1 MLRDLTTAVEPKSKN
16 TPRGVIIISGITG
29 VILFIKKKSNKKN
42 LIVLV
47 VVTIL
52 AICFIMFTDFQSKDS
67 YYNGKDKAYIFKKV
81 FNPETQQIE
90 KEKIEVCVGK
100 RQFGSVCS
108 YYLFDKK
115 AKIELGYITIREER
129 GNFADSALS
138 KDYPEYGIIGARINI
153 DFVENVY
160 PDEYSGVGEV
170 ADQIALEHCI
180 KENMPLQIVST
191 AEKGSVI
198 AHYKRGR
205 KFFPVEGRDALR
217 FIVEFGTNDPNKII
231 EERIKQN
238 PDNKNIYCD
247 DILGTYMYMP
257 KEVVA
262 KYLERIKEN
271 PILH

>member
-1 MLRDLTTAVEPKSKN
+1 MKIKPIRQIN
-16 TPRGVIIISGITG
+16 TITPQYQTNMAQT
-29 VILFIKKKSNKKN
+29 FDMPNDSFEKSNKTETVELKQKN
-42 LIVLV
+42 GKPWFVE
-47 VVTIL
+47 
-52 AICFIMFTDFQSKDS
+52 
-67 YYNGKDKAYIFKKV
+67 YNGKDKAYIFKKV

-271 PILH
+271 TILH